1 MKYEDLIPTFESKIN
16 SLKTLDVESEDY
28 RIINIEIRSFLF
40 GLFEELG
47 QQSTETK
54 EFVIKSFENFPEI
67 YADIVSASDSPNCAC
82 RGRVASFFQEN
93 PGIALDIFKNILN
106 KFPQDEIFYTN
117 VFEKIRSVVAAD
129 NAQNIDPATIKNTPM
144 KSLNGR
150 VISIT
155 NSSQEYFK
163 VIQSL
168 SMQGYKYNGISVV
181 ENNDNLKLY
190 FY

>member
-28 RIINIEIRSFLF
+28 RI